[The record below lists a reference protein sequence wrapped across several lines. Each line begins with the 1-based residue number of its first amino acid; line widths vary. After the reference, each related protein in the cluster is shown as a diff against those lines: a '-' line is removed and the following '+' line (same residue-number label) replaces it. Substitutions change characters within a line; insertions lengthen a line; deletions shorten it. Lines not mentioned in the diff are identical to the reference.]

1 MATFRLTLQQI
12 KAIRLEDKKSWPVDL
27 QVWVELSILHPFKE
41 WNVPYYLNADQVKAF
56 QELIREKIKEKTI
69 RRRSSTSA

>member
-12 KAIRLEDKKSWPVDL
+12 KAICLENKKTWPVDL

-41 WNVPYYLNADQVKAF
+41 WNVPFYLNADQVKAF
-56 QELIREKIKEKTI
+56 QKLIRKKIKEKTTK
-69 RRRSSTSA
+69 RRSSTSG